1 MKPSVRRVV
10 AVLTLSLV
18 CLACG
23 GGGGGSS
30 PTEPPPPSSGKQ
42 FRFTTGATSAIL
54 QGGVIEA
61 TVSVDGREVSR
72 MDWSGTSGSCVV
84 LCTIPSDV
92 RGLSAGNHTVTFT
105 VVRQTRT
112 IVDYFVTCNGIVTHE
127 NGNQQVVN
135 MPQQRAQL
143 RVGQSVT
150 FNIRI

>member
-1 MKPSVRRVV
+1 MNPRVRSAL
-10 AVLTLSLV
+10 AVLALSLV

-23 GGGGGSS
+23 GGGGSS
-30 PTEPPPPSSGKQ
+30 PTEPTPPTSTGKRFQ
-42 FRFTTGATSAIL
+42 FTVGAQSTIL

-72 MDWSGTSGSCVV
+72 RDWSGTSGSCQL
-84 LCTIPSDV
+84 LCSLVSDV

-112 IVDYFVTCNGIVTHE
+112 TVDYTVTCNGIVTHE
-127 NGNQQVVN
+127 NGSQEVANL
-135 MPQQRAQL
+135 PHQRAQL
-143 RVGQSVT
+143 RAGQSVS